1 MTWVAEPDEA
11 SPPDLLQS
19 FIEAMTVSQKLSLLY
34 RLERQLE
41 RAMTAGFRKQRIEFI
56 RRFRRHRSQFAVQ
69 VREALAEDD
78 WTADLAGS
86 AAATAKQMAR
96 AIDTAALQSMATGIK
111 VSHQGF
117 GSPDAT
123 TGFGVRS
130 PEAVEVL
137 RKRGASRI
145 SAINDTT
152 RSQVRTI
159 LVKAVEE
166 GWTYQRTEKALID
179 LYGGFSTSV
188 QQRHLRVGLPKDHL
202 GTRARLIAV
211 TETST
216 AYEEGRRLVAAKL
229 EASGIAIQKRWITA
243 GLDRVCPVCSA
254 GEEEGWIP
262 LGQAF
267 GNGFEGPPGHP
278 GCRCSGDEKP
288 VNAGE

>member
-1 MTWVAEPDEA
+1 VFDPVTLDRLTEALTVAQKTT
-11 SPPDLLQS
+11 LLRP
-19 FIEAMTVSQKLSLLY
+19 M
-34 RLERQLE
+34 ERRLE
-41 RAMTAGFRKQRIEFI
+41 RAMTAGFRKQRLEFI
-56 RRFRRHRSQFAVQ
+56 RRFRRHRGEFAVQ

-111 VSHQGF
+111 ISHQAL

-123 TGFGVRS
+123 QGFGARS

-145 SAINDTT
+145 SGINDTT
-152 RSQVRTI
+152 RSQVRTL
-159 LVKAVEE
+159 LVQAVEE
-166 GWTYQRTEKALID
+166 GWTYVRTEKALID

-229 EASGIAIQKRWITA
+229 EAAGIAIQKRWITA
-243 GLDRVCPVCSA
+243 GLDRVCPICSS
-254 GEEEGWIP
+254 GQEEGWIP

-288 VNAGE
+288 VNADE